1 MLIPRRGRRNPMN
14 SPSPSKAG
22 GGPFLLFGA
31 LHAAALAAVWVPW
44 FLGLISPEM
53 ALPPSSWHAHEFLF
67 GVVPAVIGGVLLTAA
82 PSRTGHPPPAGW
94 PLIMLLAVWIVG
106 RLSLAGSAALEPMT
120 VALLALLFPVA
131 LLAVA
136 GREFLLM
143 RNGRNLTILAV
154 LAVLVGAQGLFH
166 WELWRFGRSIQ
177 GTRLAVAALLAWTV
191 LEAGIK
197 PGIAGGWR
205 KAHSPSHPQVPSSRI
220 DGVAMGLGLLALGI
234 WIVQDEG
241 IMNEHLSGAL
251 LLAAG
256 FAQAARLARWRPRH
270 APSGRSVGVLRVS
283 CAFIPA
289 GFLLAAWASL
299 GGGTALNAA
308 ALHAWT
314 MGAIGGMALTV
325 MARTAAGHS
334 GPAPTASRLTTGIQ
348 LAVAAAACARIAA
361 ALDPQRT
368 MLLIPLAGALWIAAF
383 LTFVLLHGRI
393 SDRWASG
400 DANRHNH
407 APT

>member
-1 MLIPRRGRRNPMN
+1 MLIPRRDRRTPMN
-14 SPSPSKAG
+14 PPSSSKAG

-53 ALPPSSWHAHEFLF
+53 ALSPSSWHAHEFLF
-67 GVVPAVIGGVLLTAA
+67 GVVPAIIGGVLLTAA
-82 PSRTGHPPPAGW
+82 PNRTGHPPPAGW
-94 PLIMLLAVWIVG
+94 PLTMLLAVWVFG
-106 RLSLAGSAALEPMT
+106 RLGLAGSAALEPLT
-120 VALLALLFPVA
+120 VGLLALLFPVA

-136 GREFLLM
+136 GREFLLT
-143 RNGRNLTILAV
+143 RNGRNLTILTV

-166 WELWRFGRSIQ
+166 WEQWRFGQSAH

-191 LEAGIK
+191 LEAGIM
-197 PGIAGGWR
+197 PGIAGGRR
-205 KAHSPSHPQVPSSRI
+205 KACGPSHLQVPSSRV
-220 DGVAMGLGLLALGI
+220 DGAAKGLGLLALGI

-241 IMNEHLSGAL
+241 VLNEHLSGAL

-256 FAQAARLARWRPRH
+256 LTQAARLARWRPRH
-270 APSGRSVGVLRVS
+270 APSGRSVAVLRAS

-299 GGGTALNAA
+299 GGGTAFNAA

-314 MGAIGGMALTV
+314 MGAIGGIALTV
-325 MARTAAGHS
+325 LARTAVGHS
-334 GPAPTASRLTTGIQ
+334 GPAPMASRLTTGIH

-383 LTFVLLHGRI
+383 LTFALLHGRR
-393 SDRWASG
+393 SGRWASG
-400 DANRHNH
+400 TVRPAIPD
-407 APT
+407 

>member
-1 MLIPRRGRRNPMN
+1 MLIPRRDRRTPMN
-14 SPSPSKAG
+14 PPSPSKAG

-31 LHAAALAAVWVPW
+31 LHAAVLAAVWVPW

-53 ALPPSSWHAHEFLF
+53 ALPPSSWYAHEFLF
-67 GVVPAVIGGVLLTAA
+67 GVVPAIIAGDLLTAV
-82 PSRTGHPPPAGW
+82 PNRTGHPPPAGW
-94 PLIMLLAVWIVG
+94 PLTMLLAVWIVG
-106 RLSLAGSAALEPMT
+106 RLGLAGSAALEPLT

-136 GREFLLM
+136 GREFLLT

-166 WELWRFGRSIQ
+166 WELWRFGQSVH
-177 GTRLAVAALLAWTV
+177 GTRLAVAALLTWTV
-191 LEAGIK
+191 LEAGIM

-205 KAHSPSHPQVPSSRI
+205 KARGPSHPQAPSSRV

-241 IMNEHLSGAL
+241 ILNEHLSGAL

-270 APSGRSVGVLRVS
+270 APSGRSVAVLRVS

-299 GGGTALNAA
+299 GGGTAFNTA

-325 MARTAAGHS
+325 MVRTAAGHS
-334 GPAPTASRLTTGIQ
+334 GPAPTASRLTTGIH
-348 LAVAAAACARIAA
+348 LAVAAAACARLAA

-383 LTFVLLHGRI
+383 LTFALLHGRM
-393 SDRWASG
+393 SGHRASG
-400 DANRHNH
+400 AVRPATPD
-407 APT
+407 

>member
-1 MLIPRRGRRNPMN
+1 MNPL
-14 SPSPSKAG
+14 SPFKAG
-22 GGPFLLFGA
+22 GGLFLLCGA

-67 GVVPAVIGGVLLTAA
+67 GVVPAIIGGALLTAA
-82 PSRTGHPPPAGW
+82 PNRTGRPLPAGW
-94 PLIMLLAVWIVG
+94 PLSMLLAVWIVG
-106 RLSLAGSAALEPMT
+106 RLGLAGSAGLEPLT
-120 VALLALLFPVA
+120 VALLALLFPMSLV
-131 LLAVA
+131 AVA
-136 GREFLLM
+136 GREFLLT

-166 WELWRFGRSIQ
+166 WELWRFGRSVH
-177 GTRLAVAALLAWTV
+177 GTRLAVAALLAWTA
-191 LEAGIK
+191 LEAGIM

-205 KAHSPSHPQVPSSRI
+205 KARGPSPPQVSSARL

-234 WIVQDEG
+234 WISEDEG
-241 IMNEHLSGAL
+241 IVAEHLSGVL

-256 FAQAARLARWRPRH
+256 LTQAALLAQWRPRH
-270 APSGRSVGVLRVS
+270 APSGPSVALLRVS
-283 CAFIPA
+283 YAFIPA

-299 GGGTALNAA
+299 GGGAAFNAA

-314 MGAIGGMALTV
+314 MGAIGGMALRV
-325 MARTAAGHS
+325 MVRTAAGQS
-334 GPAPTASRLTTGIQ
+334 GPASTASRLTTGIH
-348 LAVAAAACARIAA
+348 LAVAAAACARVAA

-383 LTFVLLHGRI
+383 LTFALLHGRM
-393 SDRWASG
+393 SGRRASG

>member
-1 MLIPRRGRRNPMN
+1 MNP
-14 SPSPSKAG
+14 PSPSKAG

-31 LHAAALAAVWVPW
+31 LHAAVLAAVWVPW

-106 RLSLAGSAALEPMT
+106 RLGLAGSAALGPMT

-191 LEAGIK
+191 LEAGIM

-205 KAHSPSHPQVPSSRI
+205 KAHSPSHPQAPSSRI

-241 IMNEHLSGAL
+241 ILNEHLSGAL

-256 FAQAARLARWRPRH
+256 FTQAARLARWRPRH